1 MVAIFEGAPKPSL
14 LNQELTLND
23 AQMKEVADTVTQSI
37 AEVEQANQLRKKILT
52 FNQTSYSGADCKV
65 FVNKYNQPS
74 LPLRAALNTAIGNY
88 VQVKDFIIQLANITV
103 PSIGTQAAAFKRNE
117 IDSITYQVAIQNYRE
132 SVQQITVLEGQ
143 TRDTGYNQFISNS
156 LSNGIIQAQTNPSVY
171 SSKLFDMAGFL
182 DRLIAGWKD
191 QLAAMDTVADDFVVA
206 KPLAEIQTISISTY
220 REKTP
225 VRAIGS
231 VGVKGYTRGPRTVA
245 GSIIFT
251 VFDRNVL
258 FELMDVSRFDA
269 DDQFQAAIKDQLPP
283 LDLTIQFANEYGA
296 LSRMGLYGVEFVSEG
311 QTISIEDILLED
323 VVQFVARD
331 VDPMTPVLNKEGEP
345 YNRVLSDYNQAMSI
359 ATNPGNFVD
368 IRASDLRGSVWDQNK
383 DNTAAARFGRRSN
396 PFF

>member
-1 MVAIFEGAPKPSL
+1 MVDIFEGAPKPSL
-14 LNQELTLND
+14 LNQELNLNT
-23 AQMKEVADTVTQSI
+23 AQFNEVADTITQSI
-37 AEVEQANQLRKKILT
+37 VETEAASQLRKKILN

-65 FVNKYNQPS
+65 FVNKYDQPS
-74 LPLRAALNTAIGNY
+74 LPLRVHLNTAISNY
-88 VQVKDFIIQLANITV
+88 VQVKDLILQLANVVV
-103 PSIGTQAAAFKRNE
+103 PAIGIQTAIIKREE
-117 IDSITYQVAIQNYRE
+117 IDDRGHNIALSNYRQ
-132 SVQQITVLEGQ
+132 VIQQITVLEGQ
-143 TRDTGYNQFISNS
+143 TRDTGYHQFISNS
-156 LSNGIIQAQTNPSVY
+156 LSGRIIDAQKNATAY
-171 SSKLFDMAGFL
+171 SSQLFDIAGFL
-182 DRLIAGWKD
+182 DRLLAGWKD
-191 QLAAMDTVADDFVVA
+191 QLAAMDTVAQDFVVA

-258 FELMDVSRFDA
+258 FELMDISRFDA

-345 YNRVLSDYNQAMSI
+345 YNRVLSDYNQAVSL

-368 IRASDLRGSVWDQNK
+368 IKASDLRGSVWDQNK
-383 DNTAAARFGRRSN
+383 NNTAAARFGRRQN